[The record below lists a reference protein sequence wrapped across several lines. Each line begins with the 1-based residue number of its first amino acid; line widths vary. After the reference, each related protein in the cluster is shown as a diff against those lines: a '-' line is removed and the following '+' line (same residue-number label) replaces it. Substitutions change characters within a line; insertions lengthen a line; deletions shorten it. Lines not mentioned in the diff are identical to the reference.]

1 MAREKYHLNLITDV
15 LANPHMW
22 VHWVDENGEQ
32 HHTPKSLAAIIP
44 NTAKI
49 IEKDQQT

>member
-1 MAREKYHLNLITDV
+1 MAREKYELSQIIGNLTS
-15 LANPHMW
+15 PHMW

-44 NTAKI
+44 KTAKI
-49 IEKDQQT
+49 IKDQT